1 LDESVAASGEWLAAR
16 VSGMRRTVTNSTQS
30 SFSDDARARW
40 MSIAGVAMI
49 VLSAGAALLPVE
61 KGISGGVIGLL
72 LLTAGVIELAA
83 GSLRRDTRD
92 LAMLAGGL
100 TILAGVLFLLN
111 RESRF
116 FPIVNIV
123 IGWLVLRSIILG
135 VKSRRVHG
143 SVRTWTS
150 VAAATDFLLAL
161 VLIVGL
167 SLSSVVVLLFGPTPA
182 IVASFAWVV
191 ALSFVATGLLLL
203 EVASCHR
210 EGSDATPAG

>member
-1 LDESVAASGEWLAAR
+1 VRPVATADQSQ
-16 VSGMRRTVTNSTQS
+16 VSNRT
-30 SFSDDARARW
+30 RL
-40 MSIAGVAMI
+40 MSAAGVAMI

-61 KGISGGVIGLL
+61 KGVSAAVIGALL
-72 LLTAGVIELAA
+72 LIAGLIEVGA
-83 GSLRRDTRD
+83 GTMRRDTRD
-92 LAMLAGGL
+92 LAMLAGGV
-100 TILAGVLFLLN
+100 TILAGLLFLLN

-123 IGWLVLRSIILG
+123 IGWLVLRSVILA
-135 VKSRRVHG
+135 VKSRRVGG

-161 VLIVGL
+161 VLLVGL

-182 IVASFAWVV
+182 IVASFAWIV

-203 EVASCHR
+203 EVASCER
-210 EGSDATPAG
+210 EGSDG